1 MGRAACRAPQS
12 GAAPLPC
19 RASRRRR
26 RSRGGPSGGLSRPY
40 ADAGFGAS
48 EWLPDRT
55 DDLAIRLLV
64 AGAEESVP
72 DGERLETLSAL
83 VRATLGDRRFLSC
96 ERVGIPASE
105 ADAMLE
111 RARAR
116 LPDLLVWLEENGR
129 ELLERT

>member
-1 MGRAACRAPQS
+1 LDLHRE
-12 GAAPLPC
+12 
-19 RASRRRR
+19 R

-55 DDLAIRLLV
+55 DDLAVRLLV
-64 AGAEESVP
+64 AGAEQSVP
-72 DGERLETLSAL
+72 DGERLEILSTL
-83 VRATLGDRRFLSC
+83 VRATLGERSSLSC
-96 ERVGIPASE
+96 ERVGIAAGE
-105 ADAMLE
+105 AEAMLE

-116 LPDLLVWLEENGR
+116 LPGLLVWLEENGR